1 MQVKYNLILCN
12 FTNFLLFFQLKF
24 TGNDGDGFELNSTQS
39 NFSISI
45 VLTQSGFQDVDQ
57 VLLAVFS
64 YLKMLN
70 EEGPNQRIF
79 QEIKEIEDLNFKFK
93 EESQPMDNVE
103 HLCENMQKYPSEL
116 IITGKRKKSMP

>member
-1 MQVKYNLILCN
+1 MQVKYNLILYN
-12 FTNFLLFFQLKF
+12 FTNFLLFFQLKS
-24 TGNDGDGFELNSTQS
+24 TGNDGDGFELNSTHS

-45 VLTQSGFQDVDQ
+45 VLTQSGFQAVDQ
-57 VLLAVFS
+57 VLLAIFS

-103 HLCENMQKYPSEL
+103 NLCENMQKYPSEL
-116 IITGKRKKSMP
+116 IITGK